1 MQLYFCKALRDT
13 QRKQHKLQG
22 SNKHGKCY
30 FRIPYQA
37 RLRLWVPGCPYL
49 QKEKKKC
56 VHIISIS
63 IHPLIQHVTLCIHA
77 GARDA
82 DAVQLT
88 VRKNQGAHQPN

>member
-1 MQLYFCKALRDT
+1 MENVIFGSRTKPVSGFGFLAVHTFR
-13 QRKQHKLQG
+13 RK
-22 SNKHGKCY
+22 
-30 FRIPYQA
+30 
-37 RLRLWVPGCPYL
+37 
-49 QKEKKKC
+49 KKKC

-63 IHPLIQHVTLCIHA
+63 IHPLIQHVTLCIYA